1 MDKND
6 RENLLMLL
14 LVYIVEWIENGESK
28 SEWFSIEKL
37 AYDYARKV
45 GGVVIEKDVS

>member
-1 MDKND
+1 MFKI
-6 RENLLMLL
+6 
-14 LVYIVEWIENGESK
+14 VYFVEWIEDGESK
-28 SEWFSIEKL
+28 SEWFSVEKL

>member
-1 MDKND
+1 MK
-6 RENLLMLL
+6 ETEKYFMFKI
-14 LVYIVEWIENGESK
+14 VYFVEWIENGELRK
-28 SEWFSIEKL
+28 EWFSIEKL